1 VLHDRA
7 NVTESVQTDAQVPTR
22 RHILV
27 VEDNDADVFLL
38 KEAIALHKLNV
49 GVHVVENGALAI
61 SYIESI
67 DGNPVS
73 DGPCLCL
80 LDMNLPLRSGPEVL
94 RHLRRSQRLAAI
106 PAIVMTS
113 SRSQTERE
121 EIMRLGASAYFHKPI
136 TYGEFMDIGNVLRC
150 FLPASHA

>member
-1 VLHDRA
+1 M
-7 NVTESVQTDAQVPTR
+7 TESVQTETPEPDRP
-22 RHILV
+22 HILV
-27 VEDNDADVFLL
+27 VEDNDADIFLL
-38 KEAIALHKLNV
+38 KEAIAMHKLNV

-67 DGNPVS
+67 DENPAAA
-73 DGPCLCL
+73 GPCLCL

-113 SRSQTERE
+113 SKSPTERE
-121 EIMRLGASAYFHKPI
+121 AIMRLGASAYFHKPI
-136 TYGEFMDIGNVLRC
+136 SYSEFMDIGKVLGC
-150 FLPASHA
+150 FLPGGKS